1 MEGRWEGLPH
11 YLQSRNTAEEKQ
23 QRWVQAWSSLINF
36 QLLNCVHRLGGISTK
51 KDGTWSGSALRQEN
65 CVYVCVHRNTVT
77 CNVLSK
83 DPGPSLTPPH
93 KPSPVLLCHNGVS
106 FWEWDIS
113 HPLFGVESLSL
124 CPPSILEYL
133 DIVYYSASAQLS
145 GKHCHWTTFRTHMPI
160 LTLFH
165 LLSCLPLP
173 PQGIINF
180 YYLLCILHR
189 FLITIYVS
197 MLYLSIKT

>member
-23 QRWVQAWSSLINF
+23 QRWVQAWSSRINF
-36 QLLNCVHRLGGISTK
+36 KLLNCVHGLGGISAK
-51 KDGTWSGSALRQEN
+51 KGGTWSGSALCQEN
-65 CVYVCVHRNTVT
+65 FVYVCVHRNTVT
-77 CNVLSK
+77 CNVPSK
-83 DPGPSLTPPH
+83 DPGPILTPPH
-93 KPSPVLLCHNGVS
+93 KPSPVLCHNGVS

-113 HPLFGVESLSL
+113 HPLFGGGSLSL

-133 DIVYYSASAQLS
+133 DIVYYSASTQLS

-160 LTLFH
+160 LTLFC
-165 LLSCLPLP
+165 LLSSCLPPP
-173 PQGIINF
+173 PQGSSTS
-180 YYLLCILHR
+180 
-189 FLITIYVS
+189 ITYSVSFIDSSSQYVS